1 MNAPER
7 EERNRERMSD
17 TGFRIMSTLFRI
29 QDLIWP
35 PGRLLDQIG
44 IREGMTV
51 VDYGCGPGRYIAG
64 ASRRVGRTG
73 RLYAVDIHELAIE
86 AVNRRVRE
94 ERLVNV
100 VPVLARGYDSG
111 LPAGTADLV
120 YALDIFHMIRN
131 PSAFLGELHRII
143 KPCGVLVIDDGH
155 QPREVTLKKI
165 RMSGLWEVE
174 DETAAFLRCR
184 PKIMDREEGTHF
196 PVLVTRPR

>member
-1 MNAPER
+1 MQAR
-7 EERNRERMSD
+7 AGERMSD
-17 TGFRIMSTLFRI
+17 TGFRIMSAFFRI

-35 PGRLLDQIG
+35 PDRLLDQIG
-44 IREGMTV
+44 IRERMTV

-86 AVNRRVRE
+86 AVVRRVRE
-94 ERLVNV
+94 ERLINV

-120 YALDIFHMIRN
+120 YALDMFHMIRD

-143 KPCGVLVIDDGH
+143 KPGGVLVIDDGH

-165 RMSGLWEVE
+165 RASGLWVVE
-174 DETAAFLRCR
+174 HETAAFLRCR
-184 PKIMDREEGTHF
+184 PK
-196 PVLVTRPR
+196 